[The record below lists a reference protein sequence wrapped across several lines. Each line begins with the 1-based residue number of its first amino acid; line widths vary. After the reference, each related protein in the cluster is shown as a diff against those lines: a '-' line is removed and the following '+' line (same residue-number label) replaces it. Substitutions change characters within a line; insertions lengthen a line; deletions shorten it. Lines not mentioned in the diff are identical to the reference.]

1 MPDFFADSVFLR
13 PPRTRGGQPT
23 LSRDQIVKA
32 AIELLDAEGPSGLS
46 MRKLGTRLGAGA
58 TSMYWHVTNKDEL
71 LELAVDEVM
80 GEAYV
85 PEASDTSWR
94 VGLSIWANGMHAML
108 LRHPWVTG
116 LLGTRP
122 TIGPNAMRMGER
134 AITLLTAAGFEGLEI
149 SHVMSLVNAHALGS
163 ATTQSA
169 LINATRQAGVPIA
182 ELAAQMEPY
191 LDRLA
196 PDHPNYDKW
205 RRENAGDALD
215 PAKIWDEG
223 FAFGLDRIL
232 DGLEQWLA
240 TKQKP

>member
-13 PPRTRGGQPT
+13 PPRAKSGQPT
-23 LSRDQIVKA
+23 LSRDQIVRA
-32 AIELLDAEGPSGLS
+32 AIELLDAEGPAGLS

-58 TSMYWHVTNKDEL
+58 TSMYWHVANKDEL

-85 PEASDTSWR
+85 PEATDTSWR
-94 VGLSIWANGMHAML
+94 VGLSVWANGMHAML

-134 AITLLTAAGFEGLEI
+134 AVTLLVAAGFEGLEV
-149 SHVMSLVNAHALGS
+149 SHVMSLINAHALGS
-163 ATTQSA
+163 AATQNA
-169 LINATRQAGVPIA
+169 VDLATRKAGVPIA
-182 ELAAQMEPY
+182 ELAGQMEPY

-205 RRENAGDALD
+205 RRDNAGDTLD
-215 PAKIWDEG
+215 PVKIWDEG

-232 DGLEQWLA
+232 DGLAQWLA
-240 TKQKP
+240 TKKQP

>member
-13 PPRTRGGQPT
+13 PPRTRSGQPT

-32 AIELLDAEGPSGLS
+32 AIELLDAEGPTGLS

-58 TSMYWHVTNKDEL
+58 TSMYWHVANKDEL

-85 PEASDTSWR
+85 PEVGDTSWR
-94 VGLSIWANGMHAML
+94 VGLSVWANGMHAML

-116 LLGTRP
+116 LLGTQP

-149 SHVMSLVNAHALGS
+149 THVISLVNAHALGS
-163 ATTQSA
+163 AATQNA
-169 LINATRQAGVPIA
+169 VIRATRQAGISMA
-182 ELAAQMEPY
+182 GLAAQMESY

-196 PDHPNYDKW
+196 PDHPNYDKG
-205 RRENAGDALD
+205 RRENSGSTLD
-215 PAKIWDEG
+215 PVKIWDEG

-232 DGLEQWLA
+232 DGLSLWLESKKLA
-240 TKQKP
+240 